1 MHVAFTMYMTKG
13 LRWLPCVSITYYE
26 SVCNSKKDSIVKVIS
41 PNSGFSEVYISKVYD
56 YVFKNEYDLYR
67 GKKRFDADYD
77 MAESFRRLREG
88 KTYRSMTLFYLNMS
102 IWNMI

>member
-1 MHVAFTMYMTKG
+1 MTKG

-67 GKKRFDADYD
+67 GKSDLTQTMIWLSLLDGF
-77 MAESFRRLREG
+77 ERERHTG
-88 KTYRSMTLFYLNMS
+88 A
-102 IWNMI
+102 

>member
-41 PNSGFSEVYISKVYD
+41 QNSGFSEVYISKVYD

-88 KTYRSMTLFYLNMS
+88 KTYRSMTLFCLNMS

>member
-41 PNSGFSEVYISKVYD
+41 QNSGFSEVYISKVYD
-56 YVFKNEYDLYR
+56 IVLAESKYNYNSALKDFKNNNNL
-67 GKKRFDADYD
+67 
-77 MAESFRRLREG
+77 
-88 KTYRSMTLFYLNMS
+88 
-102 IWNMI
+102 

>member
-1 MHVAFTMYMTKG
+1 MYMTKG

-41 PNSGFSEVYISKVYD
+41 QNSGFSEVYISKVYD

-77 MAESFRRLREG
+77 MAESVADF
-88 KTYRSMTLFYLNMS
+88 MS
-102 IWNMI
+102 CHQTALMSCL